1 MSLSALIAE
10 AVVLKTACIVNGV
23 PLKMA
28 AKRYIPTAST
38 KKDGKVLI
46 FLHASGTHKE
56 HWEPVIAKIF
66 SSTEGVKECWAFDSL
81 SHGESA
87 LLNAKEIAVFSPS
100 ISDWARGV
108 AELVEDRLQG
118 ERIVI
123 VGHSAGASAASVFLH
138 TYFNF
143 FIDDI
148 SRMFST
154 KCYSSSTP
162 PYESIILVE
171 PALIDRHVFQ
181 ANIRDRERQT
191 EMLTKAVAAQRST
204 WNNRKAAF
212 DYFVRRAPWKTW
224 DPRIVVI
231 QANYGLRPLDPE
243 RPLES
248 VTTKCD
254 KRHEAGSFT
263 DFESTFDATEQ
274 IEKVCAIVPV
284 HVIYGKKDSLVPQ
297 YSQDSLSDLSKG
309 RKLASVVR
317 ISSGGHLLVQEDPDA
332 VSVQI
337 LSILNQPHRDDV
349 TPKL

>member
-1 MSLSALIAE
+1 MSLSAFIVE

-28 AKRYIPTAST
+28 AKRYTPTAST

-87 LLNAKEIAVFSPS
+87 LLNAKEIAGFSPS

-108 AELVEDRLQG
+108 TELVENRLQG

-123 VGHSAGASAASVFLH
+123 VGHSAGASAASVSFYIYL
-138 TYFNF
+138 NF
-143 FIDDI
+143 FIDGI

-171 PALIDRHVFQ
+171 PPLIDRHVFQ
-181 ANIRDRERQT
+181 ANIKDRERQT
-191 EMLTKAVAAQRST
+191 AMLTKAVAAQRNM
-204 WNNRKAAF
+204 WDNRKAAF
-212 DYFVRRAPWKTW
+212 DYFVKRAPWKTW
-224 DPRIVVI
+224 DIRIVVI
-231 QANYGLRPLDPE
+231 QVNHGLRPVDSE
-243 RPLES
+243 HPLES
-248 VTTKCD
+248 VATKCD

-263 DFESTFDATEQ
+263 DFESTFNATEQ
-274 IEKVCAIVPV
+274 IEKVCATVPI
-284 HVIYGKKDSLVPQ
+284 HIIYGKKDSLVPQ

-309 RKLASVVR
+309 RKPASVSR

-332 VSVQI
+332 VSAQI

-349 TPKL
+349 TPRL

>member
-1 MSLSALIAE
+1 MSPSAFIVE

-28 AKRYIPTAST
+28 AKRYVPTAST
-38 KKDGKVLI
+38 KKDGKTLI
-46 FLHASGTHKE
+46 FLHATGTHKE

-87 LLNAKEIAVFSPS
+87 LLNAKEIAGFSPS

-108 AELVEDRLQG
+108 AKLVENRLQG

-123 VGHSAGASAASVFLH
+123 VGHSAGASAA
-138 TYFNF
+138 
-143 FIDDI
+143 
-148 SRMFST
+148 MFST

-171 PALIDRHVFQ
+171 PPLIDRHVFE
-181 ANIRDRERQT
+181 ANIKDRERQT
-191 EMLTKAVAAQRST
+191 AMLTKAVAAQRST
-204 WNNRKAAF
+204 WNDRKAAF
-212 DYFVRRAPWKTW
+212 DYFVKRAPWKTW
-224 DPRIVVI
+224 DIRIVVI
-231 QANYGLRPLDPE
+231 QVNYGLRPVDPE

-274 IEKVCAIVPV
+274 IEKVCATVPV
-284 HVIYGKKDSLVPQ
+284 HIIYGKKDSLVPQ

-309 RKLASVVR
+309 RRLASVAR

-332 VSVQI
+332 VSAQI
-337 LSILNQPHRDDV
+337 LSILSQPHRDGV
-349 TPKL
+349 TPRL

>member
-1 MSLSALIAE
+1 MSLSAFIAE

-66 SSTEGVKECWAFDSL
+66 SSTEGIKECWAFDSL

-87 LLNAKEIAVFSPS
+87 LLNAKEIAAFSPS

-123 VGHSAGASAASVFLH
+123 VGHSAGASAA
-138 TYFNF
+138 
-143 FIDDI
+143 
-148 SRMFST
+148 MFST

-181 ANIRDRERQT
+181 ANIKDRERQT
-191 EMLTKAVAAQRST
+191 GMLTKAVAAQRST

-274 IEKVCAIVPV
+274 IEKVCAFIPV
-284 HVIYGKKDSLVPQ
+284 HVIYGKKDGLVPQ

-309 RKLASVVR
+309 RKLASVAR

-349 TPKL
+349 TSRL

>member
-1 MSLSALIAE
+1 MSLSAFIVE

-28 AKRYIPTAST
+28 AKRYIPTATT

-66 SSTEGVKECWAFDSL
+66 NSTEGVKECWAFDSL

-87 LLNAKEIAVFSPS
+87 LLNAKEIAGFSPS

-108 AELVEDRLQG
+108 AELVENRLQG

-123 VGHSAGASAASVFLH
+123 VGHSAGASAA
-138 TYFNF
+138 
-143 FIDDI
+143 
-148 SRMFST
+148 MFST

-171 PALIDRHVFQ
+171 PPLIDRHVFQ
-181 ANIRDRERQT
+181 ANIKDRERQT
-191 EMLTKAVAAQRST
+191 AMLTKAVAAQRSA

-212 DYFVRRAPWKTW
+212 DYFVKRAPWKTW
-224 DPRIVVI
+224 DLRVVVI
-231 QANYGLRPLDPE
+231 QVNHGLRPLDPE
-243 RPLES
+243 HPLES

-274 IEKVCAIVPV
+274 IEKVCATIPI
-284 HVIYGKKDSLVPQ
+284 HIIYGKKDSLVPQ
-297 YSQDSLSDLSKG
+297 YSQDSLADLSKG
-309 RKLASVVR
+309 RKLASVAR

-332 VSVQI
+332 VSAQI
-337 LSILNQPHRDDV
+337 LCILNQPHRDDV
-349 TPKL
+349 TPRL

>member
-1 MSLSALIAE
+1 MSFSAFIVE

-28 AKRYIPTAST
+28 AKRYVPTAST
-38 KKDGKVLI
+38 NKDGKALI
-46 FLHASGTHKE
+46 FLHATGTHKE

-87 LLNAKEIAVFSPS
+87 LLNATEIASFSPS

-108 AELVEDRLQG
+108 AELVENRLQG

-123 VGHSAGASAASVFLH
+123 VGHSAGASAA
-138 TYFNF
+138 
-143 FIDDI
+143 
-148 SRMFST
+148 MFST
-154 KCYSSSTP
+154 KCYSSGTP

-171 PALIDRHVFQ
+171 PPLIDRHVFQ
-181 ANIRDRERQT
+181 ANIKDRERQT
-191 EMLTKAVAAQRST
+191 AMLTKAVAAQRST

-212 DYFVRRAPWKTW
+212 DYLVKRAPWKTW
-224 DPRIVVI
+224 DIRIVVI

-243 RPLES
+243 RSLES

-274 IEKVCAIVPV
+274 IEKVCATVPV
-284 HVIYGKKDSLVPQ
+284 HVIYGKKDSLVCVIEHSRCPQ
-297 YSQDSLSDLSKG
+297 YSQDSLSDISKG
-309 RKLASVVR
+309 RRLASVAR

-332 VSVQI
+332 VSAKI

>member
-1 MSLSALIAE
+1 MSLSAFIVE

-23 PLKMA
+23 PLRMA
-28 AKRYIPTAST
+28 AKRYTPTAST

-56 HWEPVIAKIF
+56 HWEPVITKICG
-66 SSTEGVKECWAFDSL
+66 STEGVKECWAFDSL

-87 LLNAKEIAVFSPS
+87 LLNAKEIAGFSPS

-108 AELVEDRLQG
+108 AELVENRLQD

-123 VGHSAGASAASVFLH
+123 VGHSAGASAA
-138 TYFNF
+138 
-143 FIDDI
+143 
-148 SRMFST
+148 MFST

-162 PYESIILVE
+162 PYESIILIE

-181 ANIRDRERQT
+181 ANIKDRERQT
-191 EMLTKAVAAQRST
+191 AMLTKAVAAQRST

-212 DYFVRRAPWKTW
+212 DYFVKRAPWKTW
-224 DPRIVVI
+224 DIRIVII
-231 QANYGLRPLDPE
+231 QVNYGLRPLDPE

-263 DFESTFDATEQ
+263 DFKPTFDATEQ
-274 IEKVCAIVPV
+274 IEKVCATVPV
-284 HVIYGKKDSLVPQ
+284 HIIYGKKDSLVPQ

-309 RKLASVVR
+309 RRLASVAR

-332 VSVQI
+332 VSAQI
-337 LSILNQPHRDDV
+337 LSILNQPHRDGV
-349 TPKL
+349 TPRL